1 MYQTRNSKRPGRYLV
16 ALAGGLA
23 LMAIS
28 YDRMDQHPRPQ
39 MIAQATADRPPVPQG
54 PAAASINSDGQASPQ
69 GPTGPIETKSGG
81 APASSPQGDTPSG
94 MQAAP
99 QGSDKAIRAPAK

>member
-1 MYQTRNSKRPGRYLV
+1 MYHERNSRKRSRYLV
-16 ALAGGLA
+16 FLVGGLA
-23 LMAIS
+23 LVAVG
-28 YDRMDQHPRPQ
+28 YYGVNQHSRPEVV
-39 MIAQATADRPPVPQG
+39 AQATPEQQRAAQG
-54 PAAASINSDGQASPQ
+54 QAPASITPANQASPQ

-99 QGSDKAIRAPAK
+99 QGSDKAIRSPSK

>member
-1 MYQTRNSKRPGRYLV
+1 MYQRSNSKNPGRYVISLF
-16 ALAGGLA
+16 GGLA
-23 LMAIS
+23 LVAVS
-28 YDRMDQHPRPQ
+28 YYGVNQHPRPEHV
-39 MIAQATADRPPVPQG
+39 AQATPDQLPASRG
-54 PAAASINSDGQASPQ
+54 PGPASINADSQASPQ

-99 QGSDKAIRAPAK
+99 QGSDKAIRSPSK